1 MSELIGSAIGVA
13 TKVVDTAMNVYG
25 TIQDAKIKKAQQKL
39 AESAFQ
45 ESVRQFGLNA
55 ALQRFATTEGISM
68 QQAQQAYNMI
78 TGVNTLANEDQAA
91 NQQNTMNDFSMRS
104 SIQSEE
110 SRKRLG
116 NAFAKGAA
124 IGMRNSVSNK
134 VV

>member
-1 MSELIGSAIGVA
+1 MIGSAIGVA
-13 TKVVDTAMNVYG
+13 TTVVDTAMNVYS

-39 AESAFQ
+39 AESTFQ
-45 ESVRQFGLNA
+45 EEIRQFGLNS
-55 ALQRFATTEGISM
+55 ALQRFATTEGISL
-68 QQAQQAYNMI
+68 QQAQQAYNMS
-78 TGVNTLANEDQAA
+78 TGANTLANEDQAA

-104 SIQSEE
+104 AIQSEE

>member
-1 MSELIGSAIGVA
+1 MLGSAVGVA

-39 AESAFQ
+39 AESTFQ
-45 ESVRQFGLNA
+45 ESVRQFGLSA
-55 ALQRFATTEGISM
+55 ALQRFATTEGISL
-68 QQAQQAYNMI
+68 QQAQQAYNMT
-78 TGVNTLANEDQAA
+78 TGANTLSNEDQAA
-91 NQQNTMNDFSMRS
+91 NQANVMNDFSLRNT
-104 SIQSEE
+104 IKSEE